1 MANNC
6 SECGVELPEGST
18 FCKEC
23 GKKVEEHPV
32 PPVPSQPQQQEQQ
45 PKDSTPTSTPA
56 KSRKKLIIGI
66 LAIIVA
72 IVIVSL
78 LIMSLLSGTG
88 PFSGAD
94 SRFVGE
100 WEQNT
105 LGSPILWNFN
115 SDGTLETGP
124 SDGPMNKEGTWN
136 VDNTVLC
143 LYDNMV
149 CYTFEFSNNA
159 NMVTL
164 KRTEE
169 SDDYPLTIIL
179 TKKGQ
184 QGTDQ
189 TPLIECSS
197 DSDTNRITITSVD
210 ENVKWK
216 DIEITTN
223 PPATWQ
229 VQDANKN
236 ALAKIDTTA
245 TITAYVTVGDTI
257 LVLVTPGEITVT
269 LKFLPTNT
277 VLGNW
282 TVNI

>member
-1 MANNC
+1 MAHNC
-6 SECGVELPEGST
+6 PDCGAELPEGETCCKKCST
-18 FCKEC
+18 QT
-23 GKKVEEHPV
+23 EEQSTSSI
-32 PPVPSQPQQQEQQ
+32 PSQPQQEQQ
-45 PKDSTPTSTPA
+45 PKDSVPLSTSS
-56 KSRKKLIIGI
+56 KFSKKLIIGMA
-66 LAIIVA
+66 AIIVA
-72 IVIVSL
+72 IVIVV
-78 LIMSLLSGTG
+78 LIIVALLSGTG
-88 PFSGAD
+88 SFGVVD

-100 WEQNT
+100 WEQNI
-105 LGSPILWNFN
+105 LGSPILWRFN

-124 SDGPMNKEGTWN
+124 SDGPMNNSGAWK
-136 VDNTVLC
+136 VDNTLLC
-143 LYDNMV
+143 VYDNLV

-164 KRTEE
+164 NRTEE
-169 SDDYPLTIIL
+169 NDSYPLYIIL
-179 TKKGQ
+179 TKKDQ
-184 QGTDQ
+184 PGTDQ
-189 TPLIECSS
+189 TPNIACRS
-197 DSDTNRITITSVD
+197 DSDTNRIIITSVD

-236 ALAKIDTTA
+236 SLARIDTTA
-245 TITAYVTVGDTI
+245 TITAYATVGDNI

-282 TVNI
+282 TVYV